1 MMEELTTKQAVILV
15 LKDTKRSK
23 YWLAQQL
30 EVQPI
35 MINHYLRPV
44 RPSRMSKKTADIF
57 ERLFTIKITDMYN
70 PIKEIP
76 SNDDTEGL
84 PS

>member
-1 MMEELTTKQAVILV
+1 MMEELTTKKAVTLV

-23 YWLAQQL
+23 YWLAKQL

-57 ERLFTIKITDMYN
+57 ERLFTIKITDIYN
-70 PIKEIP
+70 PIKEII
-76 SNDDTEGL
+76 DDDSTGL

>member
-1 MMEELTTKQAVILV
+1 MEKLTTKKAVMLV

-35 MINHYLRPV
+35 MISNYLRPV
-44 RPSRMSKKTADIF
+44 RPSRMGIKTAELF
-57 ERLFTIKITDMYN
+57 KQLFTIEITDVYN
-70 PIKEIP
+70 PIKEI
-76 SNDDTEGL
+76 E
-84 PS
+84 

>member
-1 MMEELTTKQAVILV
+1 MREELTTKQAVTLV
-15 LKDTKRSK
+15 LKETKRSK

-35 MINHYLRPV
+35 MINNYLRPV
-44 RPSRMSKKTADIF
+44 RPSRMGVKTAEIF
-57 ERLFTIKITDMYN
+57 ERLFTIKITDVYN
-70 PIKEIP
+70 PIKEVVD
-76 SNDDTEGL
+76 DDTKGL

>member
-1 MMEELTTKQAVILV
+1 MMEELTTKKAVTLV

-35 MINHYLRPV
+35 MINNYLRPV
-44 RPSRMSKKTADIF
+44 RPSRMGRKTAALM
-57 ERLFTIKITDMYN
+57 ERLFTIKITDIYN
-70 PIKEIP
+70 PIKEIID
-76 SNDDTEGL
+76 DDTKGV

>member
-1 MMEELTTKQAVILV
+1 MMEKLTTKKAVLLV

-35 MINHYLRPV
+35 MISHYIRPV
-44 RPSRMSKKTADIF
+44 KPSRMSKKTADLF
-57 ERLFTIKITDMYN
+57 EQLFTIKITDVYN
-70 PIKEIP
+70 PIKPIKE
-76 SNDDTEGL
+76 D
-84 PS
+84 